1 MRVVKPGW
9 INHDGKPIF
18 SVDIHPDGSRCATGG
33 QGDDYGKIVIWNME
47 PLRNEALEADEAR
60 APKMICQLD
69 NHFACVNCVRWSHSG
84 KFLASGG
91 DDKLIMIWQTGRTAE
106 PSKAFGSNG
115 SIVIHEKWRPVFTLR
130 GHSGDV
136 LDLSWSP
143 QDVWLASCSVDNTV
157 AIWNALK
164 FPEQLAT
171 LKGHTG
177 LVKGV
182 TWDPVGK
189 YVATQ
194 SDDRTLRIWRTMDWQ
209 QEALI
214 SEPFKE
220 CAGTTHFLRLNWSP
234 DGHHI
239 VSAHAMNNSGLTAQ
253 IIERAGFRATLD
265 FVGHR
270 KAVTV
275 VRFNPNIFSKKFK
288 SDKSQQ
294 YSCCAIGSKDRSL
307 SIWLTA
313 LKRPLV
319 VMHDLFDN
327 SIMDL
332 SWSQNGLELMCCSID
347 GSVAFMDF
355 TKEEIG
361 QPMSKEGVT
370 DFLENIYGK
379 GISLNAAAN
388 KGSQIIESAAM
399 LNLQQQKNM
408 TTDSLL
414 LTPNKNSNM
423 SASGDRGPFK
433 PRDKQI
439 ETRTADGRRRITPI
453 FLAPQPEVG
462 EVPLPFSSN
471 SNIEFHSSSE
481 KSKIVVEKQNRVTVP
496 GMVSPS
502 SGSKSTP
509 SSPSH
514 TPSLSSVA
522 RDVFATKETQK
533 PPSETVTDTPIRK
546 SQSEVTPENIPTTP
560 VKPDQSEPLDE
571 KSQQLPTTPLQAPS
585 AEKSKQAGQ
594 DSGKDVAL
602 VKDKLKT
609 HLTGGSLSLKRK
621 LTEDKRSAKRGRPSK
636 SDQAAREAAMAAA
649 VKEALSSMN
658 NIARI
663 ETPSATGATGALT
676 MSQLR
681 ETKVVSSVPD
691 LQLPALSISS
701 TTSKTIQGQM
711 GDAHSI
717 VLEVENGNDSGGIH
731 RLRCLKGGQVVWD
744 HMLMSKICAVAGS
757 SQTLCAACQDG
768 TLSVFSKKGRR
779 LLPCLVLGSPPTF
792 LSCNGHYIMV
802 VTTKGL
808 LFVWNCQT
816 LKAEIKEVSL
826 TAVMSEKDTV
836 DQFKL
841 TTQGVPI
848 VTLTNKKSY
857 SFCVNIGCWILA
869 FSGDDRLESFSN
881 HHHCTP
887 FKHKPIGPLAAL
899 QKSNRPSIQVSRSF
913 QSNPGA
919 QQSMTLSHLESQIA
933 SSLALQSPTEYQ
945 FWLETY
951 IRYLAQEGVEDKL
964 REVCDEL
971 LGPLYKSKSQKSWS
985 QYVLGLDKNSILR
998 NILPSIGAN
1007 LKFQRL
1013 YTEYKEQLDTLQ
1025 AT

>member
-514 TPSLSSVA
+514 TPSLSTVA
-522 RDVFATKETQK
+522 RDVFAAKETQK
-533 PPSETVTDTPIRK
+533 PPSETVTDTAIRK

-658 NIARI
+658 NIART
-663 ETPSATGATGALT
+663 ETPSAAGATGALT

-701 TTSKTIQGQM
+701 TTSKTV
-711 GDAHSI
+711 ASTTT
-717 VLEVENGNDSGGIH
+717 LTLPS
-731 RLRCLKGGQVVWD
+731 CQVN
-744 HMLMSKICAVAGS
+744 L

-779 LLPCLVLGSPPTF
+779 LLPCLVMGSPPTF

-816 LKAEIKEVSL
+816 LKAEIKEESL

-1025 AT
+1025 TT